1 MNITPNGSS
10 QTIPFAPDQPAAAK
24 RSKLFYAGLAGLI
37 SGGICCLLS
46 AVALILYAVQVNK
59 AAPEAGRVPVKSPTG
74 TALPATSTSLPAST
88 PTNTSLPASTETPTL
103 QSTSGNAGVFTDDFS
118 NTNGGWY
125 EGSTDNYDAGYF
137 QGSYTLG
144 VKKAKYFFVSLL
156 PNPFPQPIQNI
167 IISVNAKTAPGGPA
181 EVGVVCGY
189 QDIDNFYLS
198 AVRGDQFYIGK
209 MVGGVWTYL
218 TSPDMQPLIA
228 FTPAQDGYL
237 TIGMSCINSFIV
249 LEVNGVGQA
258 HVTDDT
264 FSKGDIGLYVWGGD
278 QMAQTGYYARG
289 YFDNF
294 SAKLPQQ

>member
-1 MNITPNGSS
+1 M
-10 QTIPFAPDQPAAAK
+10 AK

-59 AAPEAGRVPVKSPTG
+59 PAPVAGGLPEKSPTG
-74 TALPATSTSLPAST
+74 TALPATPTSLPTNT
-88 PTNTSLPASTETPTL
+88 PENTSLPASTETPTV
-103 QSTSGNAGVFTDDFS
+103 QSTGGEAGVFTDDFS
-118 NTNGGWY
+118 NTDGGWY
-125 EGSTDNYDAGYF
+125 VGSTDEYDAGYF

-156 PNPFPQPIQNI
+156 PDPFPQPIQDI
-167 IISVNAKTAPGGPA
+167 ILSVHAKTAPGGPA

-209 MVGGVWTYL
+209 MVSGTWTYL
-218 TSPDMQPLIA
+218 TSPEMQPLIS
-228 FTPAQDGYL
+228 FTPAQDGTL
-237 TIGMSCINSFIV
+237 DIGMSCINSFIV

-258 HVTDDT
+258 HVTDAT
-264 FSKGDIGLYVWGGD
+264 FSTGDIGLYVWGGD
-278 QMAQTGYYARG
+278 QLAQTGYYARG
-289 YFDNF
+289 YFDDF
-294 SAKLPQQ
+294 TAKLPQQ